1 MLLLL
6 LHYGDVDVVANSNII
21 IINGGANELQIHK
34 TRQNGILM
42 NIGWLMDS
50 DWRLISKLHWFWI
63 HCQAGW
69 VSQSLTQ
76 LSGSGQQKFM
86 SLMEQQ
92 TKKQK
97 ALTGRQ
103 PSSLQSGQSFLARLH
118 LPPETLTQHW
128 PILVATWE
136 ELWLLLHIG
145 HAVLVVCDKATNLK
159 LKFLGEFKMQ
169 TSFSN

>member
-6 LHYGDVDVVANSNII
+6 LHYGDVDVVANSHII
-21 IINGGANELQIHK
+21 IINGGANEVQIHK

-63 HCQAGW
+63 HCQAGQPLREW
-69 VSQSLTQ
+69 STEVHVID
-76 LSGSGQQKFM
+76 GAAN
-86 SLMEQQ
+86 
-92 TKKQK
+92 KKRN

>member
-21 IINGGANELQIHK
+21 IINGGANEVQIHK

-92 TKKQK
+92 TKNEMLWQ
-97 ALTGRQ
+97 
-103 PSSLQSGQSFLARLH
+103 
-118 LPPETLTQHW
+118 
-128 PILVATWE
+128 VAIQFAKWT
-136 ELWLLLHIG
+136 
-145 HAVLVVCDKATNLK
+145 
-159 LKFLGEFKMQ
+159 KFLGSPSFTSWDTDSTLTNPGGYLRRTLTTLAYWPCSSCCVWQGDEFKIEIPRRV
-169 TSFSN
+169 

>member
-6 LHYGDVDVVANSNII
+6 LHYGDVDVVADSNII
-21 IINGGANELQIHK
+21 IRNGGANEVQIHK

-76 LSGSGQQKFM
+76 GVVNRSSCHWC
-86 SLMEQQ
+86 SS
-92 TKKQK
+92 KQK
-97 ALTGRQ
+97 TKCFDRSPAIQFAKWT
-103 PSSLQSGQSFLARLH
+103 
-118 LPPETLTQHW
+118 
-128 PILVATWE
+128 
-136 ELWLLLHIG
+136 
-145 HAVLVVCDKATNLK
+145 
-159 LKFLGEFKMQ
+159 KFLGSPSFTSWDSDSTLTNPGGYLRRTLTTLAYWPCSSRCVWQGDEFKIEIPRRV
-169 TSFSN
+169 

>member
-6 LHYGDVDVVANSNII
+6 LHYGDVVDVVADSHII
-21 IINGGANELQIHK
+21 TINGGANEVQIHK

-50 DWRLISKLHWFWI
+50 DGRLISKLHWFWI
-63 HCQAGW
+63 HCQAGRQAGS
-69 VSQSLTQ
+69 VSQSFTQ
-76 LSGSGQQKFM
+76 GVVNRSPCLWWSRN
-86 SLMEQQ
+86 
-92 TKKQK
+92 KKRK

-128 PILVATWE
+128 ILVAILE
-136 ELWLLLHIG
+136 KNSDYSCI
-145 HAVLVVCDKATNLK
+145 LVMQ
-159 LKFLGEFKMQ
+159 FL
-169 TSFSN
+169 